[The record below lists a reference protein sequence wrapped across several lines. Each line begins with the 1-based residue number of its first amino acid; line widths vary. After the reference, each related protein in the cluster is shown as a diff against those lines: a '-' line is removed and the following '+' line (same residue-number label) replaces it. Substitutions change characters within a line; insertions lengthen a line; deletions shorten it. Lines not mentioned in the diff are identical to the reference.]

1 MGLPSRIE
9 QELQASHL
17 RDQAAIATAFHAAP
31 PDAAHSYIVNTVTP
45 EEGTFLAAYLG
56 VPEHNVLKVKCHGF
70 REANSVHRE
79 LRRTLDDYF
88 CARQEE
94 EEELS
99 AITFLGHMELDA
111 QGTFKFANLESRV
124 LFDLIQDLRPRARN
138 FFSCSSVAYAT
149 QMGEL
154 FAAHGAPLHK
164 LTCFANDIEVS
175 QWPRRGSKHRPL
187 RMFYAGPEIGLY
199 TPTFSPTLHSRV
211 LPWVR
216 ELHVPSMSQPE
227 SAAGVPE
234 EPASNRQSP
243 RLTPLPKEV
252 SCEER
257 RWAPQP
263 QYHHGADLRQHSRPD
278 DVDRHS

>member
-70 REANSVHRE
+70 RENNSVHRE

-88 CARQEE
+88 STRQD
-94 EEELS
+94 ELS
-99 AITFLGHMELDA
+99 AITFLGHMERDA
-111 QGTFKFANLESRV
+111 QNILKFANLEIIV
-124 LFDLIQDLRPRARN
+124 LIDLVHDIRPRALN

-149 QMGEL
+149 QIGEL
-154 FAAHGAPLHK
+154 YAARGAPPPHK
-164 LTCFANDIEVS
+164 MACFADDVEVS
-175 QWPRRGSKHRPL
+175 QWPRRGTKHRPL

-199 TPTFSPTLHSRV
+199 TPTFSPTLHSHV

-216 ELHVPSMSQPE
+216 ELQIMSK
-227 SAAGVPE
+227 V
-234 EPASNRQSP
+234 
-243 RLTPLPKEV
+243 
-252 SCEER
+252 
-257 RWAPQP
+257 
-263 QYHHGADLRQHSRPD
+263 ADST
-278 DVDRHS
+278 